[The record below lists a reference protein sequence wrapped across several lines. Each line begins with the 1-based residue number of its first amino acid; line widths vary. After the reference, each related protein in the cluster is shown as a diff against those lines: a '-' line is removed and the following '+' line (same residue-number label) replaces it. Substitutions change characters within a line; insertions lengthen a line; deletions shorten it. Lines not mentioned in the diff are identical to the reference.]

1 MDINKPIANPALVST
16 IGALQEND
24 TPETVKCFVQELKN
38 AHFLTPVIISPV
50 PVADETG
57 KAVLKTDTT
66 ISPLSLENANGDI
79 FLIVFTDWESL
90 RKWRNIEDEQ
100 TLVTSYE
107 DICQMT
113 NASEKYRGF
122 AINPMSENI
131 VITKE
136 LIEQYNNPTV
146 QPYTV
151 EKDTK
156 VSIGVP
162 ANYPEEMVGAV
173 SAYMKKQ
180 KHIKSAY
187 LVLMMKDNEQS
198 FLMIVDFQGDRQ
210 TTFGE
215 IASVAVPLLRQ
226 GELLDMVPLESEIG
240 ADVAN
245 EYKPFYQKKRFGLF

>member
-1 MDINKPIANPALVST
+1 MEINKPITNPALIST
-16 IGALQEND
+16 ISALQEND
-24 TPETVKCFVQELKN
+24 TPKTVKCFVRELKKS
-38 AHFLTPVIISPV
+38 HFLTPVIISPI

-66 ISPLSLENANGDI
+66 ISPLSLENADGDI

-100 TLVTSYE
+100 TMVTSYA
-107 DICQMT
+107 DICQMA
-113 NASEKYRGF
+113 NAGDKYSGF
-122 AINPMSENI
+122 AINPISENI

-136 LIEQYNNPTV
+136 LIEHYNKSAV

-151 EKDTK
+151 DKDTK

-180 KHIKSAY
+180 KHIKRAY

-210 TTFGE
+210 ATFGG

-226 GELLDMVPLESEIG
+226 GELLDMVPLESGIG

-245 EYKPFYQKKRFGLF
+245 GYKPFYQRKRFGLF